1 MVVPRHLNTRAKAPR
16 RVVNALIV
24 RCDDYAP
31 QVSGHHNALVDVL
44 EHAAGIET
52 GQRFT
57 GETRRCVPGR
67 NNGQYFAGHTRSYHN
82 CLMLDSRQKGKHRMR
97 SRIAVIALAAT
108 VTVLIAS
115 AQLASEPQEKK
126 PESVADNAQVN
137 IVPRIKPTEAAAPL
151 PKANIRIDTNIVLIP
166 VTVTDPLNRFVTGL
180 DQDVFDILE
189 DNVKQKIVSFG
200 SEDAPLSVGIVFDTS
215 GSMGPKLEKS
225 RQSVTEF
232 FKTANPEDEAFLVEF
247 NDRPELVTP
256 LTHNLE
262 EIQNRLTFTQSKG
275 RTALLD
281 GVLLALRTMK
291 KAHNPR
297 KALIVISDGGDN
309 SSRYTES
316 ELKAFVKEADVQIY
330 AIGIYEP
337 ASSRGRTSEELA
349 GPGLL
354 TDISEPTGG
363 RHFVVENLNELPD
376 VAAKIGIELRN
387 QYVLG
392 YSPSNTARDG
402 KYRKVKVKINQPR
415 GLPQLHPFWRTGY
428 YAPTQ

>member
-1 MVVPRHLNTRAKAPR
+1 M
-16 RVVNALIV
+16 
-24 RCDDYAP
+24 
-31 QVSGHHNALVDVL
+31 
-44 EHAAGIET
+44 AGM
-52 GQRFT
+52 RSS
-57 GETRRCVPGR
+57 CVP
-67 NNGQYFAGHTRSYHN
+67 FF
-82 CLMLDSRQKGKHRMR
+82 
-97 SRIAVIALAAT
+97 VALA
-108 VTVLIAS
+108 IAGALSPPGRAQESTES
-115 AQLASEPQEKK
+115 AP
-126 PESVADNAQVN
+126 VN
-137 IVPRIKPTEAAAPL
+137 IVPRPRPSDQPAVPQ
-151 PKANIRIDTNIVLIP
+151 PKATIRSDVNVVLIP

-180 DQDVFDILE
+180 DQEVFDVYE
-189 DNVKQKIVSFG
+189 DKVKQKIISFG
-200 SEDAPLSVGIVFDTS
+200 SEDAPLSIGIVFDTS

-225 RQSVTEF
+225 RQSVAEF

-247 NDRPELVTP
+247 SDRPELVTP
-256 LTHNLE
+256 FTHNLE

-297 KALIVISDGGDN
+297 KALVVISDGGDN

-316 ELKAFVKEADVQIY
+316 ELKNFVKEADVQIY
-330 AIGIYEP
+330 AIGIYESI
-337 ASSRGRTSEELA
+337 SSRGRTPEELS

-363 RHFVVENLNELPD
+363 RHFIVENLSELPD

-392 YSPSNTARDG
+392 YTPTNAARDG
-402 KYRKVKVKINQPR
+402 KYRKVQVKIIQPR